1 MRFQPAKDFLR
12 DYHVSGRP
20 LGGPMLILQG
30 SNDTIVGTAG
40 ALAGYNATCS
50 LNNVSVEYVSV
61 VGQNHNPSLYAS
73 QRVWLQWIEDRFNGV
88 EVQEGCSMRNL
99 TSRFG
104 NPQLPERFL
113 VQHEPGWVTI
123 FSETFVPVADQIF
136 GLE

>member
-1 MRFQPAKDFLR
+1 
-12 DYHVSGRP
+12 
-20 LGGPMLILQG
+20 MLILQG
-30 SNDTIVGTAG
+30 SHDTVVGTAG

-50 LNNVSVEYVSV
+50 SQGNNVSIDYISV

-88 EVQEGCSMRNL
+88 EVEQGCRMSNL

-113 VQHEPGWVTI
+113 VEYTKPWVTI
-123 FSETFVPVADQIF
+123 FSETFVPENEQIY
-136 GLE
+136 GDE